1 MGRRARAESRPG
13 FFKAML
19 HEIIRGVYD
28 HCGPETTVETTDTS
42 AFFVVDGRAQYE
54 IHVTEADVVR
64 VCRRIV
70 KKLDLAFQYRAAVT
84 RCGDRVRVRLT
95 QFGEPDQEREFE
107 ASATGAAEAARF
119 VLACALKPLDRGR
132 CTV

>member
-1 MGRRARAESRPG
+1 MGRRARAARAPD

-42 AFFVVDGRAQYE
+42 AFFVLDGRAEYE
-54 IHVTEADVVR
+54 IHVTERDVVR

-70 KKLDLAFQYRAAVT
+70 KKLELAFEYRATVT
-84 RCGDRVRVRLT
+84 RRAGDVLVRLA
-95 QFGEPDQEREFE
+95 QFGEPDEERCFE
-107 ASATGAAEAARF
+107 ASGAGAQEAARF
-119 VLACALKPLDRGR
+119 VLGHALK
-132 CTV
+132 